1 MNILVH
7 EVMWYGQ
14 LVSRNP
20 CKQINFTAFFSVF
33 PSFSKTPDDVTVRAG
48 TTARLECAAQG
59 YPAPQIAWQKDGGDD
74 FPAARER
81 RMHIMPNDDVFF
93 IVSVKS
99 SDQGVYSC
107 TATNE
112 AGTKVANAS
121 VNVLGKFVNKITFW
135 GSDVFKI
142 RFILT

>member
-121 VNVLGKFVNKITFW
+121 VNVLGKFVNKMTFW
-135 GSDVFKI
+135 GSDVSY
-142 RFILT
+142 